1 MATISIDIPD
11 AVQPRVLDAFATVY
25 GRPEQIPDPN
35 DATKTISNPET
46 KAQFARRM
54 LKQHV
59 RDVLTSHEASADA
72 EAARTAKADQIA
84 GELP

>member
-11 AVQPRVLDAFATVY
+11 AVQPRVLDAFAAVY
-25 GRPEQIPDPN
+25 GRQDEIPDPN
-35 DATKTISNPET
+35 DGTKMISNPET

-54 LKQHV
+54 LKQHL
-59 RDVLTSHEASADA
+59 REVLTAHEASAEA
-72 EAARTAKADQIA
+72 EAARTAKASQIA